1 MLQSKFSKIKKI
13 LSKIPTPFFKPKFSI
28 MVESKLE
35 NLSLNE
41 KEQSTFRG
49 VPEQCRY
56 KHVAE
61 TSTRDIVRIQSI
73 LTFPDR
79 YFDKVV
85 KVAGWARTV
94 RYLKLR

>member
-13 LSKIPTPFFKPKFSI
+13 LSKIPTHFFKPKFST
-28 MVESKLE
+28 MVEPKLE

-41 KEQSTFRG
+41 KETNFRG
-49 VPEQCRY
+49 VPELYRY
-56 KHVAE
+56 KHVPE

-79 YFDKVV
+79 YYDKVV
-85 KVAGWARTV
+85 KVGGWARTV
-94 RYLKLR
+94 R